1 MIHFAPRR
9 LPLSLLSLAVVAPAL
24 TGCARNPS
32 FSILGSYFPSWAFCI
47 VVASFLTLLLR
58 WVLRRFDWEYQ
69 LAPLVVVY
77 PSFALL
83 LCLSAWL
90 VLFGVR

>member
-1 MIHFAPRR
+1 MIHSAHSRR
-9 LPLSLLSLAVVAPAL
+9 SLSLSSFIMFVPAL
-24 TGCARNPS
+24 TGCAQNPS

-58 WVLRRFDWEYQ
+58 WILRRLDWEHQ

-77 PSFALL
+77 PSLALL
-83 LCLSAWL
+83 LCLSLWL